1 MHRFQSQSFQLTD
14 GLKLYVVLEYRSGPD
29 VHTFE
34 FVNMRFSVIW
44 SRFWDASEGEM
55 DRMGVSDEGR

>member
-1 MHRFQSQSFQLTD
+1 M
-14 GLKLYVVLEYRSGPD
+14 KLYVVLEYRSGPD